1 MSSLMIFNKRN
12 KDKLNTVA
20 QPKYESFLS
29 IDIGTEYVKTCLCIK
44 NSEEIEILGYAKE
57 RQKESSM
64 YAAFILN
71 IDEVVDTVDRSI
83 GKAYKMAKD
92 LNSSITAPKKAIL
105 GIAGELVKGVTIEVD
120 VQRKNPDSKI
130 TTKEMQD
137 FILKIKKHTF
147 ANTINEISEEIGVS
161 ANQIKELDTTVNS
174 VYIDG
179 LKVLNPIGYSG
190 TEILYKVFSTFA
202 PKIHIESI
210 NQVAK
215 KLNLN
220 VDSIVV
226 EPYAVALGMKGL
238 RDPSADAIIIDI
250 GGGTTDVAIVKN
262 GDISGTKMFA
272 IGGRVFTKRI
282 QKETG
287 KTYEESEK
295 MKLDYANGNLDTAT
309 ETQIAKF
316 YEQDIST
323 WLTGIEIAL
332 EGFQDIGEFPS
343 NIYLCG
349 GGALLPEIQE
359 GLMTYPWLH
368 SLNFKKFPKINFIFP
383 TNLKDI
389 VDRTRS
395 ATLPSDVAPISL
407 ARMILEKK

>member
-1 MSSLMIFNKRN
+1 MIFNRN
-12 KDKLNTVA
+12 KNNKTATINLT
-20 QPKYESFLS
+20 KTESFLS
-29 IDIGTEYVKTCLCIK
+29 VDIGTEYVKTCLCVDRDG
-44 NSEEIEILGYAKE
+44 EVEVLGYARE

-71 IDEVVDTVDRSI
+71 IDEVVDTVDKSI
-83 GKAYKMAKD
+83 GKAYKMAKELD
-92 LNSSITAPKKAIL
+92 ESISAPKSAIL

-120 VQRKNPDSKI
+120 LQRKNPNSQI
-130 TTKEMQD
+130 SAKEMQD
-137 FILKIKKHTF
+137 FIQKIKKQTF
-147 ANTINEISEEIGVS
+147 SSTLNDISEEIGIS
-161 ANQIKELDTTVNS
+161 SNQIKELDTTINS
-174 VYIDG
+174 TYIDG
-179 LKVLNPIGYSG
+179 VKVLNPVGYSG

-215 KLNLN
+215 KLNIT
-220 VDSIVV
+220 VKDIVV
-226 EPYAVALGMKGL
+226 EPYAVAMAMKGL
-238 RDPSADAIIIDI
+238 RDPNADAIIIDI
-250 GGGTTDVAIVKN
+250 GGGTTDVAVVKN

-282 QKETG
+282 QKEMG
-287 KTYEESEK
+287 KTYEESEQ
-295 MKLDYANGNLDTAT
+295 MKLDYSNSALDSKT
-309 ETQIAKF
+309 ESQISKYF
-316 YEQDIST
+316 EQDIST

-332 EGFQDIGEFPS
+332 ESFQDIGEFPS

-383 TNLKDI
+383 TNLKDV
-389 VDRTRS
+389 VDKTKS
-395 ATLPSDVAPISL
+395 ASLPSDVAPLSL
-407 ARMILEKK
+407 ARMILED

>member
-1 MSSLMIFNKRN
+1 MIFSRRN
-12 KDKLNTVA
+12 QKDSNSAVKSGPAET
-20 QPKYESFLS
+20 YLS
-29 IDIGTEYVKTCLCIK
+29 IDIGTEYVKTCLCTQVVDQ
-44 NSEEIEILGYAKE
+44 IEILGYSKE

-71 IDEVVDTVDRSI
+71 IDEVVDTVDKSI
-83 GKAYKMAKD
+83 GKAYRMAKN
-92 LNSSITAPKKAIL
+92 LNPNISAPKSAYL

-120 VQRKNPDSKI
+120 LQRKNPESRI
-130 TTKEMQD
+130 TAKEMQD
-137 FILKIKKHTF
+137 FVTKIKKHTF
-147 ANTINEISEEIGVS
+147 VNTVNEISEEIGIS
-161 ANQIKELDTTVNS
+161 SNQIKELDTNINA

-179 LKVLNPIGYSG
+179 VKVLNPVGYSG

-215 KLNLN
+215 KLSLI
-220 VDSIVV
+220 VKDIVV

-238 RDPSADAIIIDI
+238 RDPNADAIIIDI

-262 GDISGTKMFA
+262 GDIAGTKMFA

-282 QKETG
+282 QKELG
-287 KTYEESEK
+287 KTYEESEQIK
-295 MKLDYANGNLDTAT
+295 INYANGELDKAT
-309 ETQIAKF
+309 TSQIAKY
-316 YEQDIST
+316 YEEDIST

-332 EGFQDIGEFPS
+332 EGFEDIGEYPS

-359 GLMTYPWLH
+359 SLMTYPWLH

-383 TNLKDI
+383 TNIKGI
-389 VDRTRS
+389 VDRTKS
-395 ATLPSDVAPISL
+395 ATLPSDVAPVSL
-407 ARMILEKK
+407 ARMILEK